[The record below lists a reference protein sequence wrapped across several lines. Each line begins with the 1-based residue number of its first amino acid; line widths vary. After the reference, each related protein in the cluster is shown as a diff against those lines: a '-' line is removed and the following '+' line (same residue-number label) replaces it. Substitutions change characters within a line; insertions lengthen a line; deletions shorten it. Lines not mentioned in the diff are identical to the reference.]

1 LLGVPAGQSV
11 PPLQTAE
18 QLAQALQQS
27 AGIYMADPLKAT
39 AGIHFMKVLRE
50 LGLDQSLGSR
60 LRPFADG
67 QTAMAAMLADSPSAS
82 GPLIGCTQITE
93 ILNTPGIQL
102 VGLLPKQFEL
112 ATPYWAAVTR
122 GSSQAQAAAL
132 MVELLSAPAQAELR
146 KTCGFE

>member
-1 LLGVPAGQSV
+1 V
-11 PPLQTAE
+11 PPLHTAE

-132 MVELLSAPAQAELR
+132 MIELLSAPAQAELR
-146 KTCGFE
+146 KACGFE

>member
-1 LLGVPAGQSV
+1 
-11 PPLQTAE
+11 
-18 QLAQALQQS
+18 
-27 AGIYMADPLKAT
+27 
-39 AGIHFMKVLRE
+39 
-50 LGLDQSLGSR
+50 
-60 LRPFADG
+60 
-67 QTAMAAMLADSPSAS
+67 MAAMLEDSQSAS

-93 ILNTPGIQL
+93 ILNTPGTQL

-146 KTCGFE
+146 KACGFE

>member
-1 LLGVPAGQSV
+1 MIWVQP
-11 PPLQTAE
+11 
-18 QLAQALQQS
+18 
-27 AGIYMADPLKAT
+27 I
-39 AGIHFMKVLRE
+39 
-50 LGLDQSLGSR
+50 
-60 LRPFADG
+60 
-67 QTAMAAMLADSPSAS
+67 S

-93 ILNTPGIQL
+93 ILNTPGAQL

-146 KTCGFE
+146 KACGFE